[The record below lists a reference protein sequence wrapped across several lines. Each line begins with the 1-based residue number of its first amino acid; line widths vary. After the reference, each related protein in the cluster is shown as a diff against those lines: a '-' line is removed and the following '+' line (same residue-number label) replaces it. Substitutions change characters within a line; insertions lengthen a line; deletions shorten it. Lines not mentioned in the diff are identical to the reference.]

1 MAIYRIYRMDQD
13 GHVAGPADFVDC
25 ADDQKALVAALQY
38 VDGMDIEVW
47 DGARCVGKI
56 PSVD

>member
-25 ADDQKALVAALQY
+25 ADDQKA
-38 VDGMDIEVW
+38 MDIEVW